1 MSSTERDKERGGDGG
16 SWLVQGKTNMRERNR
31 LQGFS
36 TWPYP
41 DGSGGMGNAISYVF
55 SSDSVSQRR
64 SSRSGNLTDLLTY
77 SLTEKFALAI

>member
-1 MSSTERDKERGGDGG
+1 MSSTERDRERGGGRG
-16 SWLVQGKTNMRERNR
+16 SWLGQGKTNKRERNR

-41 DGSGGMGNAISYVF
+41 DGSWGMGNAISYVF

-64 SSRSGNLTDLLTY
+64 SSISGNLTH
-77 SLTEKFALAI
+77 SLTH